1 MKMNPPLRTERDRQA
16 LIEGVR
22 SGLIDCIATDHAPH
36 ARDEKEVPFEQAPMG
51 TTGLETSFAAVHTE
65 LVAPGILPLGLVV
78 ERMTGGGALLDL
90 PTPKIEVG
98 APANLT
104 LVDLAAE
111 WEVGENGYESR
122 SANCCFAG
130 RTLTGKVGMTVAAGA
145 VAYRTRSLEVVA

>member
-1 MKMNPPLRTERDRQA
+1 
-16 LIEGVR
+16 
-22 SGLIDCIATDHAPH
+22 
-36 ARDEKEVPFEQAPMG
+36 
-51 TTGLETSFAAVHTE
+51 
-65 LVAPGILPLGLVV
+65 VAPGILPLGLVV
-78 ERMTGGGALLDL
+78 ERMTSGGALLDL

-130 RTLTGKVGMTVAAGA
+130 RTLSGKVGLTVAAGA